1 MLYTEVMGISFLT
14 PMLLGGAALVAV
26 PVVLHLVM
34 RRKPV
39 PHDFPALR
47 FLKERAV
54 ANRRRLQLSHL
65 LLLLLRMAALALLA
79 LALARPVLR
88 GAAWLAD
95 GEAPVAAAF
104 VFDTAPRMLVRQ
116 GNRTRLEQAAT
127 MAKVLLEKLPPG
139 SDMAVLDT
147 RGGPAAFAPALAA
160 AAARIDKLAAATT
173 QQPLPAAVAAAGRLL
188 ERSTKQRRELYVF
201 TDCSHGGWDSAQAA
215 DLAAAWPDT
224 SLLVVDVSA
233 SRAENIG
240 IERIDL
246 PSDRVPAA
254 APLVL
259 SAAVSRVGPDTKRTV
274 AVELLQPDG
283 HYARRAVKPVTC
295 KAGVTTRVEFE
306 IAGLDPGTRQG
317 RVLLEGAD
325 DLEADDVRWFT
336 VAVGA
341 PDGVIV
347 AAPAPAERTGMFLL
361 QAVAPSG
368 MVKAGK
374 SRFEVVLVA
383 AEGLD
388 AAPWNDAKGMVLVD
402 PPPLAAR
409 TWEALAEWVRS
420 GRGLVVWLG
429 PRAGSADA
437 FNAAAARQ
445 LLGGRLVR
453 VWRSPTGDN
462 YLAPSALDHP
472 ALAAFRRVGDA
483 VPWQDFPVSR
493 HWEFEPEGT
502 GDDDPGATV
511 VAAYRNGLPAV
522 LEHRVGEGTVM
533 VVTTPVSQAAGDPDA
548 WNTLATGFEPWPFVM
563 LANEILLHVLDTST
577 DRNIVAGTTAVVR
590 FERRDLAAAFVRT
603 PGGDEFPAPIDQDR
617 GLVTVTATQEP
628 GNYAVRSGGQ
638 IGGVATGFSA
648 NLAAADTDCTRLAP
662 AALAALLGPRARI
675 ARTEAD
681 LVRDVNLERVG
692 SELYGWIILLAA
704 LAMAG
709 DWVVANRF
717 YAPRDDASGSTT
729 AAAFAEATAAGG
741 EPPPAALSGRSQ
753 TPPPV
758 PPSTTGSSPPPVPTW
773 AARSAPPPVPE
784 VGG

>member
-1 MLYTEVMGISFLT
+1 MGISFLT
-14 PMLLGGAALVAV
+14 PLLLGGAALVAV
-26 PVVLHLVM
+26 PLVLHLVM

-39 PHDFPALR
+39 PYDFPALR

-79 LALARPVLR
+79 VALARPVLR

-104 VFDTAPRMLVRQ
+104 VFDTAPRMLVRE
-116 GNRTRLEQAAT
+116 GNRTRLEQAAA
-127 MAKVLLEKLPPG
+127 MAKVLFEKLPAG
-139 SDMAVLDT
+139 SDVAVLDT
-147 RGGPAAFAPALAA
+147 RGGPAAFSPALAA
-160 AAARIDKLAAATT
+160 AAARVDKLAAATT

-188 ERSTKQRRELYVF
+188 EQSTKQRRELYVF
-201 TDCSHGGWDSAQAA
+201 TDCSHGGWDSSQAA

-233 SRAENIG
+233 SRAENIA
-240 IERIDL
+240 IDRIDL
-246 PSDRVPAA
+246 PSDRVPAG
-254 APLVL
+254 APLVI
-259 SAAVSRVGPDTKRTV
+259 SAAVSRVGPDTKRSV

-295 KAGVTTRVEFE
+295 KAGVTTRVDFE
-306 IAGLDPGTRQG
+306 IAGLEPGTRQG
-317 RVLLEGAD
+317 RVLVEGAD
-325 DLEADDVRWFT
+325 DCAADDTRSFT

-347 AAPAPAERTGMFLL
+347 AAAAPADRTGMFLL
-361 QAVAPSG
+361 QAVAPAG

-374 SRFEVVLVA
+374 ARFEAVLVA
-383 AEGLD
+383 AEELD

-409 TWEALAEWVRS
+409 TWEALEEWVRS

-429 PRAGSADA
+429 PRAGSAEA
-437 FNAAAARQ
+437 FNAAAARR

-453 VWRSPTGDN
+453 VWRSPAGDN
-462 YLAPSALDHP
+462 YLAPAALEHP

-493 HWEFEPEGT
+493 HWEFEPEAT

-522 LEHRVGEGTVM
+522 LEHRAGEGTVM
-533 VVTTPVSQAAGDPDA
+533 VVTTPVSQAAGDPEA

-563 LANEILLHVLDTST
+563 LANELLLHVLDTT
-577 DRNIVAGTTAVVR
+577 IDRNIVAGTPAVLR

-603 PGGDEFPAPIDQDR
+603 PGGDEFPAAIDQDR

-628 GNYAVRSGGQ
+628 GNYAVRSGGDV
-638 IGGVATGFSA
+638 GGAATGFSA
-648 NLAAADTDCTRLAP
+648 NLAAADTDFTRLAP
-662 AALAALLGPRARI
+662 AALTALLGPRARL
-675 ARTEAD
+675 ARTEAE

-692 SELYGWIILLAA
+692 SELYGWIIMLAA

-709 DWVVANRF
+709 DWIVANRF
-717 YAPRDDASGSTT
+717 YAPRDDANAAT
-729 AAAFAEATAAGG
+729 AAASFAEETPPDG
-741 EPPPAALSGRSQ
+741 EPLPSPPGQSP

-758 PPSTTGSSPPPVPTW
+758 PPPAMRSSPPPLPT
-773 AARSAPPPVPE
+773 ATARSAPPPVPE
-784 VGG
+784 VEA